1 MEDRII
7 TLERLPLRVLQNRYR
22 ERVYRLDR
30 MVELN
35 VPDSIINY
43 EVRLI
48 REAKIALRNRG
59 SEPIL
64 DA

>member
-1 MEDRII
+1 MEDRIL
-7 TLERLPLRVLQNRYR
+7 TLERLPLHVLHNRYR

-48 REAKIALRNRG
+48 REAKIALSNRG
-59 SEPIL
+59 SDAIL